1 MDERAKMLHNA
12 KKFEELAVGVL
23 SACQSSD
30 ADKTS
35 AMLSATI
42 PMFKNQTPIDVAYQS
57 ESLKFLSHPATQ
69 SVVNRAWFGSLKT
82 MTKGY
87 RVVLGLIMPFL
98 ILPFIELSDSKV
110 WGLLTSPV
118 DLCHLLSFVVIRCQ
132 IDDGGGSAY
141 FVITH
146 EGEISSSESSSKW
159 QRVRRKFYNF
169 YSAPYTRYG
178 SASRH
183 AAKVVMMAAVG
194 SPSTALRTWR

>member
-1 MDERAKMLHNA
+1 MLHNA

-57 ESLKFLSHPATQ
+57 ESLKFLSHPAAQ

-87 RVVLGLIMPFL
+87 RVVLGLILPFL
-98 ILPFIELSDSKV
+98 ILPFIEFSDSKV
-110 WGLLTSPV
+110 WGLLTLVVSFG
-118 DLCHLLSFVVIRCQ
+118 HSFVICCQ
-132 IDDGGGSAY
+132 MDDESDSAY
-141 FVITH
+141 SIITN
-146 EGEISSSESSSKW
+146 EGEISSDKNSSKW

-194 SPSTALRTWR
+194 LPSTALRTCY